1 MSDENKR
8 VSRAF
13 TEYFSTGS
21 AALADEVL
29 DPDVVFHGPAGIG
42 ELNGLDAVK
51 GMVTGFREGFPDERS
66 TVVDQVAE
74 GDKVVTRWRARG
86 THDGEFNGLAATNR
100 EFAALADAPGL
111 LLLAGDGS
119 LISTTAAGEMWLAEL
134 GHPDPMR
141 HGLPGEIFMLAAKFI
156 AGDASTPA
164 RLQMRTRAG
173 RWAVLHA
180 SRLPAPGNDAVAVI
194 IEEPSPAELA
204 PVLMMA
210 YGLTKQERTLTALVC
225 RGLSTAQIAGRLHIT
240 PNTIQDHL
248 KSIFEKTGV
257 GSRREL
263 VATILQEQYLPRM
276 MAGRPPGPSGSF
288 MAW

>member
-1 MSDENKR
+1 MSRRMKLLTGEGVTTHRETPRFWDGRGKTCAIPSEPVLDQSTEATMSDENKR

-111 LLLAGDGS
+111 LLL
-119 LISTTAAGEMWLAEL
+119 
-134 GHPDPMR
+134 
-141 HGLPGEIFMLAAKFI
+141 
-156 AGDASTPA
+156 
-164 RLQMRTRAG
+164 
-173 RWAVLHA
+173 
-180 SRLPAPGNDAVAVI
+180 
-194 IEEPSPAELA
+194 
-204 PVLMMA
+204 
-210 YGLTKQERTLTALVC
+210 
-225 RGLSTAQIAGRLHIT
+225 
-240 PNTIQDHL
+240 
-248 KSIFEKTGV
+248 
-257 GSRREL
+257 
-263 VATILQEQYLPRM
+263 
-276 MAGRPPGPSGSF
+276 
-288 MAW
+288 

>member
-66 TVVDQVAE
+66 TVVDQVPE
-74 GDKVVTRWRARG
+74 GDKVVTR
-86 THDGEFNGLAATNR
+86 
-100 EFAALADAPGL
+100 
-111 LLLAGDGS
+111 
-119 LISTTAAGEMWLAEL
+119 
-134 GHPDPMR
+134 
-141 HGLPGEIFMLAAKFI
+141 
-156 AGDASTPA
+156 
-164 RLQMRTRAG
+164 
-173 RWAVLHA
+173 V
-180 SRLPAPGNDAVAVI
+180 
-194 IEEPSPAELA
+194 
-204 PVLMMA
+204 
-210 YGLTKQERTLTALVC
+210 
-225 RGLSTAQIAGRLHIT
+225 AGRLHIT

>member
-100 EFAALADAPGL
+100 EFD
-111 LLLAGDGS
+111 
-119 LISTTAAGEMWLAEL
+119 ISGVTIERIAAGKIVEVWATWDGLALMHQL
-134 GHPDPMR
+134 GAIPEP
-141 HGLPGEIFMLAAKFI
+141 
-156 AGDASTPA
+156 
-164 RLQMRTRAG
+164 
-173 RWAVLHA
+173 
-180 SRLPAPGNDAVAVI
+180 VA
-194 IEEPSPAELA
+194 E
-204 PVLMMA
+204 
-210 YGLTKQERTLTALVC
+210 G
-225 RGLSTAQIAGRLHIT
+225 
-240 PNTIQDHL
+240 
-248 KSIFEKTGV
+248 
-257 GSRREL
+257 
-263 VATILQEQYLPRM
+263 
-276 MAGRPPGPSGSF
+276 
-288 MAW
+288 